1 MSTEAGYQY
10 HSISSHLF
18 VLVNSPNFSACS
30 KPHNITF
37 HLIPDPHKWNKAKQR
52 IPTHLCEWMHDPPP
66 LRPRESSCQWSSC
79 QWLSRENSG
88 GPRFNGSHNACR
100 PKTLSP

>member
-18 VLVNSPNFSACS
+18 VLVNSPNFSACG

-37 HLIPDPHKWNKAKQR
+37 HLIPDPHKWNNAKQS
-52 IPTHLCEWMHDPPP
+52 IPTRLCKRMHDPLP
-66 LRPRESSCQWSSC
+66 LRPREQLRMKNEEINKTF
-79 QWLSRENSG
+79 QHALASG
-88 GPRFNGSHNACR
+88 CMTHRPRA
-100 PKTLSP
+100 LED